1 MFTMNSIIYIFTYSQ
16 LIESQGAT
24 VYEIASSVQPS
35 TANHS
40 FASLPESTLW
50 LRQWTADSPADR
62 RVGTPTCQ
70 HSSHAH
76 SHIYLAN
83 KEICLIK
90 VSPHKSGCFP
100 RYGFNLNAHFLA
112 FACSFHSFMV
122 NLQAGDHTKITEL
135 QAQHTCGVRGVGCK
149 RREDIGY
156 KGDCQITQDMSHL
169 SVPLLW
175 GPSGECPA
183 SPHLLELPLQ
193 RQWGLS
199 CWRHSWAIS

>member
-1 MFTMNSIIYIFTYSQ
+1 MKLLLQFNHQ
-16 LIESQGAT
+16 LPITLLQ
-24 VYEIASSVQPS
+24 VFPKVLFDSV
-35 TANHS
+35 NG
-40 FASLPESTLW
+40 LPT
-50 LRQWTADSPADR
+50 
-62 RVGTPTCQ
+62 
-70 HSSHAH
+70 H
-76 SHIYLAN
+76 LAN

-199 CWRHSWAIS
+199 C